1 MDRWASARLPLHHAM
16 HLGSDE
22 NDQLSN
28 QSYLDILCSIHKSW
42 KLLAL
47 AWQCQLRKEGSMVMS
62 FKNFPIMVSCD
73 GRSCKWRKKVNFYF
87 ALQSLDIKIII
98 ANHTYNKRLIR
109 IDHLKYL
116 AQVYRGPK
124 LNLFAIVI
132 TQSKD
137 ESSKWGSYPL
147 KVPRFCSTNAFK
159 IMFFSGW
166 DQT

>member
-1 MDRWASARLPLHHAM
+1 MPIAQGGVNGHVVQKLSDNGLLRW
-16 HLGSDE
+16 
-22 NDQLSN
+22 Q
-28 QSYLDILCSIHKSW
+28 
-42 KLLAL
+42 
-47 AWQCQLRKEGSMVMS
+47 VMQM
-62 FKNFPIMVSCD
+62 K
-73 GRSCKWRKKVNFYF
+73 KKVNFYF

-159 IMFFSGW
+159 IMFFFRLGSNIRMGIG
-166 DQT
+166 DIPLRIDK

>member
-1 MDRWASARLPLHHAM
+1 MEVIGLGLAMPIAQGGVNGHVVQKLSDNGLLRW
-16 HLGSDE
+16 
-22 NDQLSN
+22 Q
-28 QSYLDILCSIHKSW
+28 
-42 KLLAL
+42 
-47 AWQCQLRKEGSMVMS
+47 VMQM
-62 FKNFPIMVSCD
+62 K
-73 GRSCKWRKKVNFYF
+73 KKVNFYF

-137 ESSKWGSYPL
+137 ESSKWVSYPL

>member
-1 MDRWASARLPLHHAM
+1 M
-16 HLGSDE
+16 
-22 NDQLSN
+22 
-28 QSYLDILCSIHKSW
+28 
-42 KLLAL
+42 
-47 AWQCQLRKEGSMVMS
+47 
-62 FKNFPIMVSCD
+62 
-73 GRSCKWRKKVNFYF
+73 
-87 ALQSLDIKIII
+87 DIKIII

-159 IMFFSGW
+159 IMFFFRLGSNIRMGIG
-166 DQT
+166 DIPLRIDK